1 MTASPI
7 QPGAARTPR
16 IVRVQAH
23 VSGCLI
29 VGGLLFV
36 RSGLLLLRPSEPA
49 WPAAGLALVVAG
61 VIALAAAFLPWA
73 WPRLTVALQRGL
85 TWLILGI
92 ATAASA
98 VAMFGVDLGAIVGI
112 QAVLAGLVLS
122 EVGGRRHAVRW
133 FWVCVA
139 AIALTVVAF
148 YLLVPPR
155 LTPD

>member
-1 MTASPI
+1 MTATPI

-36 RSGLLLLRPSEPA
+36 RSGYLLLRPSEPA
-49 WPAAGLALVVAG
+49 WPMAGVVVVVAG
-61 VIALAAAFLPWA
+61 VMALAVAFLPWA
-73 WPRLTVALQRGL
+73 WPRLTVARQRL
-85 TWLILGI
+85 FTWVVLAL
-92 ATAASA
+92 ASA
-98 VAMFGVDLGAIVGI
+98 AATRAMFGVDLGAIVGI

-122 EVGGRRHAVRW
+122 EVGGRRHALRW

-139 AIALTVVAF
+139 AIAVTVVAY

>member
-1 MTASPI
+1 MTESRIPAA
-7 QPGAARTPR
+7 GARVPR

-36 RSGLLLLRPSEPA
+36 RSGWLLLRPSKPA
-49 WPAAGLALVVAG
+49 WPGAGVVLVVAG
-61 VIALAAAFLPWA
+61 VTALGIAFLPWV
-73 WPRLTVALQRGL
+73 WPRLTVARQRL
-85 TWLILGI
+85 FTWVVLAL
-92 ATAASA
+92 ASA
-98 VAMFGVDLGAIVGI
+98 AATRAMFGVDLGAIVGI

-122 EVGGRRHAVRW
+122 EVGGRRHALRW

-139 AIALTVVAF
+139 AIAVTVVAY